1 MALLNFYQ
9 ARADGRYSR
18 IRRPF
23 WSLVEK
29 NDHRVEIVTEEAF
42 AAEEAVS
49 AEEAFAAEEAVSSKL
64 TEYELR
70 QAKKKENNIFYQ

>member
-1 MALLNFYQ
+1 M
-9 ARADGRYSR
+9 
-18 IRRPF
+18 
-23 WSLVEK
+23 
-29 NDHRVEIVTEEAF
+29 TEEAF